1 MERIDKILSS
11 QNIGSRREI
20 KQLIRQGAVL
30 LNGVAVKR
38 PEEKTNPD
46 TDIITVNGVV
56 LNFKRNLYIMMN
68 KPAGVLS
75 ATRDNR
81 QKTVLDLIPEELK
94 RRDLFPAGRLDKDTE
109 GLLII
114 TDDGA
119 LAHDMLS
126 PTKHVY
132 KLYEAEVD
140 RALTENDCLLFRNGI
155 TIGEQSFLPAEIKLI
170 SSTKAL
176 VRVREGKFHQIKR
189 MFEAVGT
196 HVLTLKRLRIGDL
209 WLDKALLPGECRE
222 LTADEIPLLI
232 SHNDFS
238 L

>member
-20 KQLIRQGAVL
+20 KQLVRQGEVL
-30 LNGVAVKR
+30 LNGIVVKR

-46 TDIITVNGVV
+46 TDIITVSGMP
-56 LNFKRNLYIMMN
+56 LKFKRNLYIMMN
-68 KPAGVLS
+68 KPSGVLS

-81 QKTVLDLIPEELK
+81 QQTVLDLIPDELK
-94 RRDLFPAGRLDKDTE
+94 RRNLFPAGRLDKDTK

-126 PTKHVY
+126 PAKHVY

-140 RALTENDCLLFRNGI
+140 RELTESDCLLFRSGI
-155 TIGEQSFLPAEIKLI
+155 TIGDQSFLPAEIKLL
-170 SSTKAL
+170 SSKKAL
-176 VRVREGKFHQIKR
+176 VRVHEGKFHQIKR
-189 MFEAVGT
+189 MFEAVDT
-196 HVLTLKRLRIGDL
+196 HVVALKRLRIGDL

-222 LTADEIPLLI
+222 LTAEEIPLLLTR
-232 SHNDFS
+232 NAFS